1 MQVPFLREGG
11 TMQTISITEIHP
23 RKACSEALPSPDA
36 DAIAAILRG
45 YGVTFVHSIGLID
58 SSHGADDIRWNY
70 IINKKYVLRLCNAPE
85 MTETR
90 MEDLNR
96 LIGRYRAFGLRC
108 PAFRK
113 AKDGGFFRPW
123 NDLLVY
129 LSDYIDLPLAENKEG
144 AEADALRDA
153 VVRSIAG
160 FLERYRD
167 VDLSPTMGMYSLF
180 DLCPFD
186 VPEGID
192 EKQQNM
198 NTLCDALRKIGQ
210 VALAEKL
217 EAKNRAAR
225 AYLLP
230 IYRALPH
237 CVTQG
242 DENFTNVLLDEQG
255 HMAGLIDFNLA
266 GTDVCVNLIANNA
279 DFNLD
284 EMGESPIDPDKA
296 LSDALRSYRK
306 NAEMLLGIYHATEQ
320 ERAALPYYAWIAFVS
335 MYPHVCAFVD
345 RLKNDAARS
354 GTLALLERIAD
365 LAPEALY
372 V

>member
-1 MQVPFLREGG
+1 MEKQPKERVK
-11 TMQTISITEIHP
+11 P
-23 RKACSEALPSPDA
+23 RRDE
-36 DAIAAILRG
+36 IAALLG
-45 YGVTFVHSIGLID
+45 AYGVESVSETEWID

-70 IINKKYVLRLCNAPE
+70 IIDKKYVLRFCNAPE
-85 MTETR
+85 MTDAR

-96 LIGRYRAFGLRC
+96 LIERYRAFGLRC
-108 PAFRK
+108 PAFLK
-113 AKDGGFFRPW
+113 AKDGGFFLPW
-123 NDLLVY
+123 QDLTVY
-129 LSDYIDLPLAENKEG
+129 LSDYIDLPLADGMEG
-144 AEADALRDA
+144 EAADRLRDE
-153 VVRSIAG
+153 VVCSIAR

-167 VDLSPTMGMYSLF
+167 VDLSSTMGMYSLF

-198 NTLCDALRKIGQ
+198 NSLCDALKKIGQ
-210 VALAEKL
+210 DALADRL
-217 EAKNRAAR
+217 EAKNRAVR

-230 IYRALPH
+230 IYRDLPH

-284 EMGESPIDPDKA
+284 VMHEKPIDPDKA
-296 LSDALRSYRK
+296 LTDALQSYRK
-306 NAEMLLGIYHATEQ
+306 NAEMILKIYHATEQ
-320 ERAALPYYAWIAFVS
+320 ERAALPYYAWIVFAS
-335 MYPHVCAFVD
+335 MWPNVCAFVD
-345 RLKNDAARS
+345 RLKNDAARGS
-354 GTLALLERIAD
+354 TLALLDRIAD
-365 LAPEALY
+365 LSPEALY

>member
-1 MQVPFLREGG
+1 MEKQPKERVKPLRDE
-11 TMQTISITEIHP
+11 
-23 RKACSEALPSPDA
+23 
-36 DAIAAILRG
+36 IAALLG
-45 YGVTFVHSIGLID
+45 AYGVGEISATELID

-70 IINKKYVLRLCNAPE
+70 IIDKKYVLRFCNAPE
-85 MTETR
+85 MTDAR

-96 LIGRYRAFGLRC
+96 LIERYRAFGLRC
-108 PAFRK
+108 PAFLK
-113 AKDGGFFRPW
+113 AKDGGFFLPW
-123 NDLLVY
+123 QDLTVY
-129 LSDYIDLPLAENKEG
+129 LSDYIDLPLADGMEG
-144 AEADALRDA
+144 EAADRLRDE
-153 VVRSIAG
+153 VVCSIAR

-167 VDLSPTMGMYSLF
+167 VDLSSTMGMYSLF

-198 NTLCDALRKIGQ
+198 NSLCDALKKIGQ
-210 VALAEKL
+210 DALADRL
-217 EAKNRAAR
+217 EAKNRAVR

-230 IYRALPH
+230 IYRDLPH

-255 HMAGLIDFNLA
+255 HFAGLIDFNLA

-279 DFNLD
+279 DFD
-284 EMGESPIDPDKA
+284 FAISGDAPIDPEQS
-296 LSDALRSYRK
+296 LSEAIASYRK
-306 NAEMLLGIYHATEQ
+306 NAKMLLGIYHATEQ
-320 ERAALPYYAWIAFVS
+320 ERAALPYYAWIVFAS
-335 MYPHVCAFVD
+335 MWPHVCAFVD